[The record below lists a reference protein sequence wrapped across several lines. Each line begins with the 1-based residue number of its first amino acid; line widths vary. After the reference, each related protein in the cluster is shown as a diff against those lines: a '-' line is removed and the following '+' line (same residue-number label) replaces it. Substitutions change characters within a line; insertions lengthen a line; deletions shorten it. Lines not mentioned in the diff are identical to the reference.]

1 MTITVTMTMRKIELQ
16 CYQERDGLAK
26 SKVCEKEAAIDRAI
40 IYGGIGH
47 IIGVRH

>member
-26 SKVCEKEAAIDRAI
+26 VESLREAGRD
-40 IYGGIGH
+40 
-47 IIGVRH
+47 